1 MNDVHATPKQ
11 GKTWAQVEEEYAK
24 LLKQEKLREE
34 SWKTLNS
41 IYGASNMKIMDDTY
55 IDTDTV
61 RKNINK
67 RWRILK
73 VMDELEKNS
82 FVKMWTEGWCSGC
95 EFDSSKCAEQHE
107 CQAFKT
113 LKQQW
118 SGDDNEGGGSNEET
132 V

>member
-1 MNDVHATPKQ
+1 MNNTNN
-11 GKTWAQVEEEYAK
+11 KTWKQVEEEYVE
-24 LLKQEKLREE
+24 LIKQKELRN
-34 SWKTLNS
+34 KTKIELNS
-41 IYGASNMKIMDDTY
+41 IYGASAMRIIDDVY
-55 IDTDTV
+55 VDTDTI

-67 RWRILK
+67 QWRILK
-73 VMDELEKNS
+73 AMDELEKNS

-118 SGDDNEGGGSNEET
+118 SGDDNEGGDGNEET
-132 V
+132 I

>member
-1 MNDVHATPKQ
+1 MNEQEH
-11 GKTWAQVEEEYAK
+11 KTWTQVEEEIASLIK
-24 LLKQEKLREE
+24 FDEWRNKI
-34 SWKTLNS
+34 KTELNS

>member
-1 MNDVHATPKQ
+1 MNKQ
-11 GKTWAQVEEEYAK
+11 ENKTWTKVEEEYTKLIKQKEFIDKAK
-24 LLKQEKLREE
+24 TE
-34 SWKTLNS
+34 LNS
-41 IYGASNMKIMDDTY
+41 IYGASNMKIIDDVY
-55 IDTDTV
+55 VDTDTI

-67 RWRILK
+67 KWRILK

-82 FVKMWTEGWCSGC
+82 FVKMWTDGWCSGC

-118 SGDDNEGGGSNEET
+118 SGYDNEGGDSNEET
-132 V
+132 I